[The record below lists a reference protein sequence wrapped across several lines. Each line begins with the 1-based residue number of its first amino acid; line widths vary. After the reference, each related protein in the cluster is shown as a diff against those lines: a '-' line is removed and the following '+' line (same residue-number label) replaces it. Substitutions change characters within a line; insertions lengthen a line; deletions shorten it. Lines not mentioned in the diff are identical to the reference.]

1 MKKFMFYL
9 MVLNTFLASIAM
21 IAVLATGASSLPAVV
36 LALRGALIVGAVA
49 LIVKKITS
57 WVRRSEVAAFYLAE
71 AAVTAFD
78 LIFLSIFYPVNVAV
92 WEFAI
97 TGTLITPVLN
107 IALVLI
113 LRRFGNRY
121 VVFPSEEKPD
131 ETGLV
136 QLSGQ
141 AVKQN

>member
-21 IAVLATGASSLPAVV
+21 IMVLAMGASALPAVV
-36 LALRGALIVGAVA
+36 LVLRGALIVGAVV

-57 WVRRSEVAAFYLAE
+57 WVRRSEITAFYLAE
-71 AAVTAFD
+71 AAVAAFN
-78 LIFLSIFYPVNVAV
+78 LIFLSIFHPVNVAV

-107 IALVLI
+107 TALVLI